1 MKKVKLISCVLAGV
15 MMLGA
20 FTTSFAAK
28 FNDVTQTYSW
38 AAEAI
43 EDMAGEKIILGYE
56 DGTFRPANTVTK
68 LESLVLCARI
78 LGVNDKANKEFM
90 NTVLEKY
97 EDKMASY
104 KLPYGENEL
113 VYLLA
118 KGIISESELADYI
131 GSTNATQGLKRYELA
146 ILLTKAM
153 GAEEKVKQNLVSV
166 LDYKD
171 ESDIPSFA
179 KKYVEYVTEQKL
191 MQGMSETE
199 FSPNTAVNRA
209 QMALVLYKLKNLAGF
224 EKYNA
229 IVSNVDTLIGVLKF
243 KDEDGTQYGYSVSD
257 DVSLRFEGEKISIED
272 VVVGYECVITTKNS
286 SLFSVDFITPDV
298 EETFD
303 ASISS
308 ISKKTNVGTV
318 IKLNKFINNLETQ
331 SVEYPTSDT
340 IIVKYEGKSSSVN
353 ELKTGDFAQ
362 VTVKKGKINLINAKP
377 RNETVKGIVEKVH
390 AGKDG
395 VVISI
400 LNNDDEV
407 VEYTAANEVSV
418 NKNGKTTATLS
429 DILAGD
435 SVSMTLEYGYI
446 SKIIATSKTS
456 NTTGFIEEIHITTSP
471 SITIKLDGE
480 SKSYPLSS
488 DVEILIND
496 VKGTIYDL
504 RLSTSAKITL
514 ESDTIVKIA
523 TAPVETITQI
533 TGTVDLV
540 NTSYGLIQVT
550 YFDET
555 MAQNITHSVFVG
567 KNTKIIDN
575 STGKEVALK
584 TLKAGSSV
592 TVFGSLTSGV
602 FEATTVI
609 VIG

>member
-97 EDKMASY
+97 EDKIASY

-131 GSTNATQGLKRYELA
+131 GSTNAAQGLKRYELA

-243 KDEDGTQYGYSVSD
+243 KGEDGTQYGYSVSD

-272 VVVGYECVITTKNS
+272 VVVGY
-286 SLFSVDFITPDV
+286 
-298 EETFD
+298 
-303 ASISS
+303 
-308 ISKKTNVGTV
+308 
-318 IKLNKFINNLETQ
+318 
-331 SVEYPTSDT
+331 
-340 IIVKYEGKSSSVN
+340 
-353 ELKTGDFAQ
+353 
-362 VTVKKGKINLINAKP
+362 
-377 RNETVKGIVEKVH
+377 
-390 AGKDG
+390 
-395 VVISI
+395 
-400 LNNDDEV
+400 
-407 VEYTAANEVSV
+407 
-418 NKNGKTTATLS
+418 
-429 DILAGD
+429 
-435 SVSMTLEYGYI
+435 
-446 SKIIATSKTS
+446 
-456 NTTGFIEEIHITTSP
+456 
-471 SITIKLDGE
+471 
-480 SKSYPLSS
+480 
-488 DVEILIND
+488 
-496 VKGTIYDL
+496 
-504 RLSTSAKITL
+504 
-514 ESDTIVKIA
+514 
-523 TAPVETITQI
+523 
-533 TGTVDLV
+533 
-540 NTSYGLIQVT
+540 
-550 YFDET
+550 
-555 MAQNITHSVFVG
+555 
-567 KNTKIIDN
+567 
-575 STGKEVALK
+575 
-584 TLKAGSSV
+584 
-592 TVFGSLTSGV
+592 
-602 FEATTVI
+602 
-609 VIG
+609 